1 MILQTGFRTDIPAFY
16 SEWFANRLRAG
27 YVLVRNPYNPQAVT
41 RYELNPD
48 MVDLIGFCT
57 KNPAPMLQKMD
68 LLRSYGQYWFVTITP
83 YGPEIEPH
91 VPPKKTVLCDFV
103 ALSEIVGPDSIGW
116 RYDPIFLSDT
126 YTVERHI
133 QEFTR
138 MAAVL
143 AGHTH
148 TCVISFIDLYEKV
161 RRNFPQVQGVS
172 RADRLTLGKA
182 FVEIGRQYG
191 LTIRPCAEGDELAPY
206 GADCSGC
213 MTQQIFE
220 TALHRR
226 LHLPVSLLRQ
236 PLAHD
241 GIVKYHGSKN
251 VRDLFHLAW
260 SPFRISNQYQQQKT
274 ALVPGDLVLSTT
286 PLPFQC
292 SKIYA
297 CCGKMSSGK
306 NAISFG
312 GFHRFFGK
320 IARFFIL
327 DTCKCRGVLYT
338 WILIGKILRAVFA
351 AAGISSYGNFSRT
364 LTFHDDLGESAPYR
378 HRKRLFCFSAPTS
391 DSR

>member
-1 MILQTGFRTDIPAFY
+1 
-16 SEWFANRLRAG
+16 
-27 YVLVRNPYNPQAVT
+27 
-41 RYELNPD
+41 
-48 MVDLIGFCT
+48 
-57 KNPAPMLQKMD
+57 MLPKMD

-91 VPPKKTVLCDFV
+91 VPPKETVLCDFV

-226 LHLPVSLLRQ
+226 LHLPPGKTSRKECACFMTADIGAYNTCGHLCRYCYANYSKELVTQNMRQ
-236 PLAHD
+236 HD
-241 GIVKYHGSKN
+241 PQ
-251 VRDLFHLAW
+251 
-260 SPFRISNQYQQQKT
+260 SPFLIGHS
-274 ALVPGDLVLSTT
+274 LPGDVIHQAQQESWVENQLS
-286 PLPFQC
+286 LF
-292 SKIYA
+292 
-297 CCGKMSSGK
+297 
-306 NAISFG
+306 
-312 GFHRFFGK
+312 
-320 IARFFIL
+320 
-327 DTCKCRGVLYT
+327 
-338 WILIGKILRAVFA
+338 
-351 AAGISSYGNFSRT
+351 
-364 LTFHDDLGESAPYR
+364 DL
-378 HRKRLFCFSAPTS
+378 L
-391 DSR
+391 

>member
-1 MILQTGFRTDIPAFY
+1 MYRGIIWFLKVYHSGFLHFPFLVCPNRYSFKFAFCACGGVYWGWENHRGCWDDFADTDIPAFY

-57 KNPAPMLQKMD
+57 KNPAPMLPKMD

-91 VPPKKTVLCDFV
+91 VPPKETVLCDFV

-206 GADCSGC
+206 GADCGGC

-226 LHLPVSLLRQ
+226 LHLPPGKNSRKECACFMTADIGAYNTCGHLCRYCYANYSKELVAQNMRQ
-236 PLAHD
+236 HD
-241 GIVKYHGSKN
+241 PQ
-251 VRDLFHLAW
+251 
-260 SPFRISNQYQQQKT
+260 SPFLIGHS
-274 ALVPGDLVLSTT
+274 LPGDVIHQAQQESWVENQLS
-286 PLPFQC
+286 LF
-292 SKIYA
+292 
-297 CCGKMSSGK
+297 
-306 NAISFG
+306 
-312 GFHRFFGK
+312 
-320 IARFFIL
+320 
-327 DTCKCRGVLYT
+327 
-338 WILIGKILRAVFA
+338 
-351 AAGISSYGNFSRT
+351 
-364 LTFHDDLGESAPYR
+364 DL
-378 HRKRLFCFSAPTS
+378 L
-391 DSR
+391 

>member
-27 YVLVRNPYNPQAVT
+27 YVLVRNPYKPQAVT

-48 MVDLIGFCT
+48 MVDLFGFCT
-57 KNPAPMLQKMD
+57 KNPAPMLPKMD

-148 TCVISFIDLYEKV
+148 TCVIRFIDLYETV
-161 RRNFPQVQGVS
+161 QRNSPHVQGVS
-172 RADRLTLGKA
+172 RTYRLTLGKA

-213 MTQQIFE
+213 ITQQIFE

-226 LHLPVSLLRQ
+226 LHLPPGKNSRKECACFMTADIGAYNTCGHLCRYCYANYSKELVMQNMRQ
-236 PLAHD
+236 HD
-241 GIVKYHGSKN
+241 PQ
-251 VRDLFHLAW
+251 
-260 SPFRISNQYQQQKT
+260 SPFLIGHS
-274 ALVPGDLVLSTT
+274 LPGDVIHQAQQESWVENQLS
-286 PLPFQC
+286 LF
-292 SKIYA
+292 
-297 CCGKMSSGK
+297 
-306 NAISFG
+306 
-312 GFHRFFGK
+312 
-320 IARFFIL
+320 
-327 DTCKCRGVLYT
+327 
-338 WILIGKILRAVFA
+338 
-351 AAGISSYGNFSRT
+351 
-364 LTFHDDLGESAPYR
+364 DL
-378 HRKRLFCFSAPTS
+378 L
-391 DSR
+391 

>member
-57 KNPAPMLQKMD
+57 KNPAPMLPKMD

-91 VPPKKTVLCDFV
+91 VPPKETVLCDFV

-206 GADCSGC
+206 GADCNGC

-226 LHLPVSLLRQ
+226 LHLPPGKNSRKECACFMTADIGAYNTCGHLCRYCYANYSKELVMQNMRQ
-236 PLAHD
+236 HD
-241 GIVKYHGSKN
+241 PQ
-251 VRDLFHLAW
+251 
-260 SPFRISNQYQQQKT
+260 SPFLIGHS
-274 ALVPGDLVLSTT
+274 LPGDVIHQAQQESWVENQLS
-286 PLPFQC
+286 LF
-292 SKIYA
+292 
-297 CCGKMSSGK
+297 
-306 NAISFG
+306 
-312 GFHRFFGK
+312 
-320 IARFFIL
+320 
-327 DTCKCRGVLYT
+327 
-338 WILIGKILRAVFA
+338 
-351 AAGISSYGNFSRT
+351 
-364 LTFHDDLGESAPYR
+364 DL
-378 HRKRLFCFSAPTS
+378 L
-391 DSR
+391 

>member
-1 MILQTGFRTDIPAFY
+1 
-16 SEWFANRLRAG
+16 
-27 YVLVRNPYNPQAVT
+27 
-41 RYELNPD
+41 

-57 KNPAPMLQKMD
+57 KNPAPMLPKMD

-91 VPPKKTVLCDFV
+91 VPPKETLLCYFV

-226 LHLPVSLLRQ
+226 LHLPVGLLRQ

-241 GIVKYHGSKN
+241 CVVKYHRAKN
-251 VRDLFHLAW
+251 IRDLIHFPGPL
-260 SPFRISNQYQQQKT
+260 SMFQNLCQQRKNGT
-274 ALVPGDLVLSTT
+274 GARRSFALHDAIAVSMW
-286 PLPFQC
+286 
-292 SKIYA
+292 KIYA
-297 CCGKMSSGK
+297 CCRKMSSGSG
-306 NAISFG
+306 AISFG
-312 GFHRFFGK
+312 GFHRIFG
-320 IARFFIL
+320 RSGQDFIL
-327 DTCKCRGVLYT
+327 DMCKTRGVLYT
-338 WILIGKILRAVFA
+338 WIFDWKNSVCR
-351 AAGISSYGNFSRT
+351 
-364 LTFHDDLGESAPYR
+364 
-378 HRKRLFCFSAPTS
+378 
-391 DSR
+391 

>member
-57 KNPAPMLQKMD
+57 KNPASMLPKMD

-91 VPPKKTVLCDFV
+91 VPPKETVLCDFV

-148 TCVISFIDLYEKV
+148 TCVISFIDLYAKV

-191 LTIRPCAEGDELAPY
+191 LTIRPCAEEDELDPY

-226 LHLPVSLLRQ
+226 LHLPPGKNSRKECACFMTADIGAYNTCGHLCRYCYANYSKELVAQNMRQ
-236 PLAHD
+236 HD
-241 GIVKYHGSKN
+241 PQ
-251 VRDLFHLAW
+251 
-260 SPFRISNQYQQQKT
+260 SPFLIGHS
-274 ALVPGDLVLSTT
+274 LPGDVIHQAQQESWVENQLS
-286 PLPFQC
+286 LF
-292 SKIYA
+292 
-297 CCGKMSSGK
+297 
-306 NAISFG
+306 
-312 GFHRFFGK
+312 
-320 IARFFIL
+320 
-327 DTCKCRGVLYT
+327 
-338 WILIGKILRAVFA
+338 
-351 AAGISSYGNFSRT
+351 
-364 LTFHDDLGESAPYR
+364 DL
-378 HRKRLFCFSAPTS
+378 L
-391 DSR
+391 